1 MRICSPHCG
10 VAPESGSGG
19 ETYEREL
26 LVRLGRAGVALDVI
40 LAQGKPHP
48 TDAPNWTVHRFGIG
62 RGLRWWVAPFIVPA
76 AIARVHRAT
85 HFDVLRIHSLRYI
98 GPSALWARRR
108 FALDVPTVA
117 HHHHLDLSRLNA
129 LIEKPVIEGCDAVVT
144 VSEFSR
150 RQLASE
156 LDVRVDHVSVIHNGI
171 DERFAPG
178 PRDGALAARLGL
190 RAGPVVLFLGGLK
203 PRKNLSFLL
212 DLWPEVVARV
222 PQATLVLA
230 GDGPDAPAL
239 RRRARAMGIQHR
251 IVFAGRV
258 SEAEKPAVYRL
269 ADVFVSPS
277 SLEGFGLSVG
287 EAMSSRLPVIVA
299 RQGALPEI
307 VGHGSGARVCD
318 PHSVSDFVTAI
329 LEYLGSPQRRAIGGE
344 DNRRRVDTL
353 FRWDRA
359 VTQVSQVYENALR
372 RRRDRG
378 AMTAA
383 AWRS

>member
-1 MRICSPHCG
+1 
-10 VAPESGSGG
+10 
-19 ETYEREL
+19 
-26 LVRLGRAGVALDVI
+26 
-40 LAQGKPHP
+40 
-48 TDAPNWTVHRFGIG
+48 
-62 RGLRWWVAPFIVPA
+62 
-76 AIARVHRAT
+76 
-85 HFDVLRIHSLRYI
+85 
-98 GPSALWARRR
+98 
-108 FALDVPTVA
+108 
-117 HHHHLDLSRLNA
+117 
-129 LIEKPVIEGCDAVVT
+129 
-144 VSEFSR
+144 
-150 RQLASE
+150 
-156 LDVRVDHVSVIHNGI
+156 
-171 DERFAPG
+171 
-178 PRDGALAARLGL
+178 
-190 RAGPVVLFLGGLK
+190 VVLFLGGLK

-239 RRRARAMGIQHR
+239 RRRAGAMGIQHR

-307 VGHGSGARVCD
+307 VGHGPGARVCD

-329 LEYLGSPQRRAIGGE
+329 LEYLGSPRGRAIGGE